1 VYLGSNLTFSK
12 IVRTGVLLVAA
23 GSLTLLVSACASG
36 SAADGPG
43 SSKPVY
49 GGTIYYDHYL
59 EPQCLEG
66 GSLQEAYT
74 ERQVADSLVSE
85 TSSGSVVPWLA
96 TSWTVSASN
105 LVYTFHLKAG
115 VTFSDG
121 TPLNAEAVV
130 KNFEWW
136 LNPSTENG
144 DVAALLGPV
153 YQSSRATG
161 PLTFQLTITRPD
173 SQLLPVLAQAY
184 DGILSPKSLA
194 RPASA
199 TCDDPIG
206 SGPFIIQNWN
216 HGEDVVF
223 VRNPHYNSAPANAL
237 HQGPAYVS
245 KLVWSFVADDTTRYG
260 ALASGSADV
269 IGDVPTI
276 DWQTAKS
283 QFNEET
289 VVAPGRPL
297 TLILN
302 TEHGVFTDLRV
313 REAFG
318 YAANREAVVQSA
330 FNGEIPYDGNGAL
343 AQSTPDFDSS
353 LENAFAYD
361 PAKANELLD
370 EAGWSKRDAAG
381 YRTQDGRELDVKF
394 VYSTA
399 SVDPEGATALQ
410 DLQQEWATAGFNV
423 TLVPLTVA
431 QAFSPQYLAP
441 TGYDATISPWIANT
455 PGVMSITYDN
465 WRSPTADANGNKAFY
480 TNPELTQLVSAAEAT
495 SDPAVAR
502 QDYDTAQEIA
512 VNQATVLGLYVFTT
526 SDAWTKNLHGFW
538 IEASEGEPVFSDAYF
553 AR

>member
-1 VYLGSNLTFSK
+1 MLGNLTLSK
-12 IVRTGVLLVAA
+12 SARTGALLATA
-23 GSLTLLVSACASG
+23 SSLALLASACASG
-36 SAADGPG
+36 PAANTP
-43 SSKPVY
+43 SSSTPVY

-66 GSLQEAYT
+66 GSVQEAYI

-96 TSWTVSASN
+96 TSWSVSAN
-105 LVYTFHLKAG
+105 QLVYTFHLKAG
-115 VTFSDG
+115 VKFSDG
-121 TPLNAEAVV
+121 TPLNAAAVV

-136 LNPSTENG
+136 LNPQTENG

-161 PLTFQLTITRPD
+161 PLTFQLTLTRPD
-173 SQLLPVLAQAY
+173 SQLLITLAQAY
-184 DGILSPKSLA
+184 DGILSPQSLA
-194 RPASA
+194 RSASA

-206 SGPFIIQNWN
+206 SGPFIIQKWN
-216 HGEDVVF
+216 HGQNIVF
-223 VRNPHYNSAPANAL
+223 ARNPHYNSAPANAL

-245 KLVWSFVADDTTRYG
+245 TLVWSFVADGTTRYG
-260 ALASGSADV
+260 ALTSGSAGV

-318 YAANREAVVQSA
+318 YAADRRAVVQSA

-343 AQSTPDFDSS
+343 SQSTPDFDSS

-361 PAKANELLD
+361 PAKATELLD
-370 EAGWSKRDAAG
+370 AAGWSKRDSAG
-381 YRTQDGRELDVKF
+381 YRTKDGQELDVKF

-399 SVDPEGATALQ
+399 SVYSEGVTALQ

-423 TLVPLTVA
+423 TIVPLTVA

-455 PGVMSITYDN
+455 PAVMSITYDN

-480 TNPELTQLVSAAEAT
+480 TNSKLAQLVTAAEAT
-495 SDPAVAR
+495 PNPAVAR

-512 VNQATVLGLYVFTT
+512 VDQATVLGLYVFTT

-538 IEASEGEPVFSDAYF
+538 IEDSEGEPVFSDAYF
-553 AR
+553 TK